1 MTSGTNTHKT
11 LNDLFDTSC
20 REYAT
25 RPCLSMAM
33 EEPLTYGDIEKKV
46 QAMSSALYA
55 SGVKKK
61 DKIAI
66 LAENSPNWGIAYLSL
81 IRLGATVVPIL
92 PDFTGT
98 DVRHILTNS
107 KVEIVFTTKRQIDKI
122 LDLQNHKIEKIIT
135 LDDSKPHSELSSLTT
150 LSDFLSQSEQLP
162 EKKRAKLHALTQ
174 EIDENDLA
182 SIIYT
187 SGTSGHSKAVMLSHR
202 NLLSNVQAAAQLVNI
217 TPEWTFLSI
226 LPMSHTY
233 EFTIGFLLPLYN
245 GCRITYAGK
254 SPTPRILEQI
264 CKHEKPTAMCIVPM
278 VMEKIYKKRVMTAVE
293 HSTLLTMAVKV
304 NFLRQILFQ
313 KIGKKLLD
321 FFGGN
326 LELLAI
332 GGAAINIDT
341 EKFLRE
347 AKFPYIIGYGL
358 TETSPLL
365 AGGPLNDP
373 TIELGSTGKPVP
385 GVEIRITS
393 PDPETGIGAIMAR
406 GPNIMQGYYNM
417 PEATAETI
425 DKDGWLATGDLGN
438 FDPQGNLHIKGRSKS
453 VIVLA
458 HGENIY
464 PEAIEEKINCNMYV
478 MESLVMENNE
488 RLEAR
493 IYLDYDLIDQETKGK
508 SNEKQK
514 EFINKILLEIQQ
526 TVNSQLPTYSKVH
539 TFIERQEPFIK
550 TATHKIKRYL
560 YTSRSEV

>member
-1 MTSGTNTHKT
+1 MNSKNEKKQT
-11 LNDLFDTSC
+11 LNDLFDASC
-20 REYAT
+20 QKYAA

-33 EEPLTYGDIEKKV
+33 EEPLTYADIGEKV
-46 QAMSSALYA
+46 ATMASALYA

-61 DKIAI
+61 DKVAI
-66 LAENSPNWGIAYLSL
+66 LAENSPNWGIAYLAL
-81 IRLGATVVPIL
+81 IRLGAIVVPIL
-92 PDFTGT
+92 PDFPGT

-107 KVEIVFTTKRQIDKI
+107 QVKIVFTTKRQIEKI
-122 LDLQNHKIEKIIT
+122 LELQNHKIKQIIT
-135 LDDSKPHSELSSLTT
+135 LDNSTIDTELDNLTT
-150 LSDFLSQSEQLP
+150 FTDFLSNVEQLS
-162 EKKRAKLHALTQ
+162 EKKRAKLNNMAA

-202 NLLSNVQAAAQLVNI
+202 NLLSNVRSTDHLITI
-217 TPEWTFLSI
+217 TPDWTFLSI

-233 EFTIGFLLPLYN
+233 EFTIGFLLPLYK

-264 CKHEKPTAMCIVPM
+264 CKHEKPTALCIVPM
-278 VMEKIYKKRVMTAVE
+278 VMEKIYKKRVMTAID
-293 HSTLLTMAVKV
+293 HSSLLTMAVKV
-304 NFLRQILFQ
+304 NFLRRALFK

-326 LELLAI
+326 LKLMAI
-332 GGAAINIDT
+332 GGAAINLDT
-341 EKFLRE
+341 EKFLKE
-347 AKFPYIIGYGL
+347 AQFPYLIGYGL

-365 AGGPLNDP
+365 AGGPLHDP
-373 TIELGSTGKPVP
+373 TITLGSTGKPVP
-385 GVEIRITS
+385 GVEIRITN

-417 PEATAETI
+417 PEVTAETI

-438 FDPQGNLHIKGRSKS
+438 FDEQGNLHIKGRSKS

-464 PEAIEEKINCNMYV
+464 PEAIEEKINSNLYV
-478 MESLVMENNE
+478 MESLVVENNGQ
-488 RLEAR
+488 LEAR
-493 IYLDYDLIDQETKGK
+493 VYLNYDLIDQETKGK
-508 SNEKQK
+508 PNTKQK
-514 EFINKILLEIQQ
+514 EFINKILQKIQQ
-526 TVNSQLPTYSKVH
+526 DVNSQLPTYSKVNR
-539 TFIERQEPFIK
+539 FIERQEPFIK

-560 YTSRSEV
+560 YTS